1 MLVRALI
8 LLTTIL
14 AGCTSPGPTDA
25 GPTDPAPPE
34 PAGATYDVFPPTA
47 QFGDPPR
54 GTVHNSGGVPL
65 EYPHGF
71 VLDTLY
77 EGTWRTV
84 RTPEDPD
91 YPCSRFP
98 TPGLV
103 LHPGRSRSQRITACD
118 FDGQP
123 APLFPGRYRVTKTLL
138 TIPTE
143 SEEPPSEIVKVVE
156 FEVAEP
162 VAEIPDPD
170 ACEVL
175 CISDTHV
182 EGGQNVRVSFAPPL
196 RYSWGV
202 PSELH
207 AGTTETVWPLA
218 YLTAWQDK
226 DEELRTSWLGQPVG
240 WEDIDFHGSG
250 SWRWEVPERLGP
262 GIYSIVKTGLA
273 GSVRI
278 PIEKRR
284 TTWSVTFEV
293 EG

>member
-8 LLTTIL
+8 LLTTVL
-14 AGCTSPGPTDA
+14 AGCTSPGPA
-25 GPTDPAPPE
+25 EPAPPE

-47 QFGDPPR
+47 QFGNAPR
-54 GTVHNSGGVPL
+54 ATLRNSGGVPL

-71 VLDTLY
+71 VLEALY
-77 EGTWRTV
+77 EGVWRTV
-84 RTPEDPD
+84 RTPDVPGS
-91 YPCSRFP
+91 PCGFP
-98 TPGLV
+98 GDGLV
-103 LHPGRSRSQRITACD
+103 LHPGQSKSQRITACN
-118 FDGQP
+118 FQGQT

-138 TIPTE
+138 TIPTG
-143 SEEPPSEIVKVVE
+143 SEEAPSEIGEVVE

-170 ACEVL
+170 ACKVL
-175 CISDTHV
+175 CLSDTHV
-182 EGGQNVRVSFAPPL
+182 ERGQTVRVSFAPP
-196 RYSWGV
+196 RRFSWGV

-226 DEELRTSWLGQPVG
+226 DEEIRTSWLGEPVG
-240 WEDIDFHGSG
+240 WEDVGFHGSG

-262 GIYSIVKTGLA
+262 GVYSIVKSGLA

-284 TTWSVTFEV
+284 TTWSVAFEV